1 MRGLKLIDIVLQ
13 GTALM
18 IGLMF
23 LFVFGGS
30 GYLYWINIGI
40 LGWIVLSSILHVFI
54 AKKLG
59 LGRIVYIS
67 IYGVSIIAG
76 SLAYFTGVSFGRI
89 NFYLQPLSYI
99 FILFYL
105 ILSIMEYQEY
115 RIPKKDTLD
124 F

>member
-18 IGLMF
+18 VGLMF

-30 GYLYWINIGI
+30 GYLYWINMGI
-40 LGWIVLSSILHVFI
+40 LGWIVLSSILHVI
-54 AKKLG
+54 ISKKLG

-67 IYGVSIIAG
+67 IYGLAITAG
-76 SLAYFTGVSFGRI
+76 LVAYFSGVSFGRI

>member
-23 LFVFGGS
+23 LFVFGGA

-40 LGWIVLSSILHVFI
+40 LGWIVISSLLHIVI

-59 LGRIVYIS
+59 LGRIIYIS
-67 IYGVSIIAG
+67 IYGVSILIG
-76 SLAYFTGVSFGRI
+76 LIAYFSGVSFARI
-89 NFYLQPLSYI
+89 NFYLQPLSYV

-105 ILSIMEYQEY
+105 ILSIMEYQEH

>member
-40 LGWIVLSSILHVFI
+40 LAWIVISSILHFLVFKKMSVGRMVYVSVYGLAILVGVI
-54 AKKLG
+54 AHFSE
-59 LGRIVYIS
+59 V
-67 IYGVSIIAG
+67 
-76 SLAYFTGVSFGRI
+76 TFGRI
-89 NFYLQPLSYI
+89 NFYLQPSSYM

-105 ILSIMEYQEY
+105 ILSIMEYQQY
-115 RIPKKDTLD
+115 RIPKEDTLD